1 MKAFIK
7 MKKLLLFGLLLTF
20 LLMNCT
26 EDNMP
31 LNPYDGIDYLD
42 TTIVIDTLS
51 SASFVNL
58 HKELLSPS
66 CNVLG
71 CHDGSFEPDFR
82 TVQSSYNTLV
92 YHTILKNNLDETFT
106 YRVVPG
112 DTANSVLHE
121 RLTNCCF
128 VNTND
133 RMPQDN
139 IGNSLPQEDLDNVA
153 NWILD
158 GAKDITGAIPN
169 EPNNLPN
176 VKYYSV
182 TNATYDSTYSD
193 NRENGLFYNP
203 FLMPANEQVN
213 FIFRVTD
220 DHTNAGAMLINE
232 LSISEYLDDFNNSI
246 NVTSQIFES
255 TYHVWLLAFDTSIL
269 EIGKTYYFRYTI
281 NDGENAANTT
291 YPNNQTSVIYKSMW
305 SFTVQ

>member
-1 MKAFIK
+1 MRKLFFI
-7 MKKLLLFGLLLTF
+7 GLIISF
-20 LLMNCT
+20 LVNCT
-26 EDNMP
+26 EDDLP
-31 LNPYDGIDYLD
+31 INPYDSINYND
-42 TTIVIDTLS
+42 TVLLIDTLS
-51 SASFVNL
+51 STSFVNL
-58 HKELLSPS
+58 HKEVLSPS

-71 CHDGSFEPDFR
+71 CHDGTFEPDFR
-82 TVQSSYNTLV
+82 TVQSAYNTLV
-92 YHTILKNNLDETFT
+92 YHPILKNNLDETFA

-139 IGNSLPQEDLDNVA
+139 IGNSLPQEDLDKVA

-158 GAKDITGAIPN
+158 DAKDITGAIPN

-176 VKYYSV
+176 IKYYYV
-182 TNATYDSTYSD
+182 TNTTYDSTYSD
-193 NRENGLFYNP
+193 NREDGVFYKP

-213 FIFRVTD
+213 FVFRVTD
-220 DHTNAGAMLINE
+220 DNTNAGAMLINE
-232 LSISEYLDDFNNSI
+232 LSISEYQDDFNNSI

-255 TYHVWLLAFDTSIL
+255 TYHVWILSFDTSIL
-269 EIGKTYYFRYTI
+269 QVGKTYFFRYTI
-281 NDGENAANTT
+281 NDGENAENTI
-291 YPNNQTSVIYKSMW
+291 YPNDQTSVIYKSIW

>member
-1 MKAFIK
+1 MRKLFFLGLTAF
-7 MKKLLLFGLLLTF
+7 LFLI
-20 LLMNCT
+20 NCT
-26 EDNMP
+26 DDDLV
-31 LNPYDGIDYLD
+31 LNPYDGIDYNE
-42 TTIVIDTLS
+42 TTLVLDTLS
-51 SASFVNL
+51 SNSFVKL
-58 HKELLSPS
+58 HSDVLGPS
-66 CNVLG
+66 CNVMG

-92 YHTILKNNLDETFT
+92 YHPILKNNLDETFT

-139 IGNSLPQEDLDNVA
+139 IGNALSQEDLDKVA

-158 GAKDITGAIPN
+158 DAKDITGTIPN

-176 VKYYSV
+176 IKYYYV

-193 NRENGLFYNP
+193 NREGGVFYKP
-203 FLMPANEQVN
+203 FLMPANEQVT
-213 FIFRVTD
+213 FVFRVTD
-220 DHTNAGAMLINE
+220 DNTNAGAMLINK
-232 LSISEYLDDFNNSI
+232 LSISEYQDDFTNSI
-246 NVTSQIFES
+246 DVSAQFEPNN
-255 TYHVWLLAFDTSIL
+255 HVWFLAFNTSVL
-269 EIGKTYYFRYTI
+269 VEGTTYYFRYTT
-281 NDGENAANTT
+281 NDGENADNSI
-291 YPNNQTSVIYKSMW
+291 YPNLQTSFIYKSTW

>member
-1 MKAFIK
+1 MR
-7 MKKLLLFGLLLTF
+7 KLFFLGLIISFF
-20 LLMNCT
+20 LVNCT
-26 EDNMP
+26 EDDLL
-31 LNPYDGIDYLD
+31 LNPYDGIDYSD
-42 TTIVIDTLS
+42 TTLVIDTLS
-51 SASFVNL
+51 STSFVKL
-58 HKELLSPS
+58 HRDVLGPS
-66 CNVLG
+66 CNVMG

-92 YHTILKNNLDETFT
+92 YHPILKNNLDETFT

-139 IGNSLPQEDLDNVA
+139 IGNSLPQEDLDKVA

-158 GAKDITGAIPN
+158 DAKDITGAIPN

-176 VKYYSV
+176 IKYYYV
-182 TNATYDSTYSD
+182 TNTTYDSTYSD
-193 NRENGLFYNP
+193 NREDGVFYKP

-213 FIFRVTD
+213 FVFRVTD
-220 DHTNAGAMLINE
+220 DNTNAGAMLVNE
-232 LSISEYLDDFNNSI
+232 LSISEYQDDFTNSI
-246 NVTSQIFES
+246 DVTAQIFES
-255 TYHVWLLAFDTSIL
+255 TYHVWILSFDTSIL
-269 EIGKTYYFRYTI
+269 QVGATYFFRYTI
-281 NDGENAANTT
+281 NDGENAENTI
-291 YPNNQTSVIYKSMW
+291 YPNNQTSVIYKSIW

>member
-1 MKAFIK
+1 MR
-7 MKKLLLFGLLLTF
+7 KLFFLGLITSLFLV
-20 LLMNCT
+20 NCT
-26 EDNMP
+26 EDDLL
-31 LNPYDGIDYLD
+31 LNPYDGIDYSD
-42 TTIVIDTLS
+42 TTLVLDTLS
-51 SASFVNL
+51 ATSFVKL
-58 HKELLSPS
+58 HRDVLGPS
-66 CNVLG
+66 CNVMG

-92 YHTILKNNLDETFT
+92 YHPILKNNLDETFT

-112 DTANSVLHE
+112 DTGNSVLHE

-158 GAKDITGAIPN
+158 DAKDITGAIPN

-176 VKYYSV
+176 IKYYYV

-193 NRENGLFYNP
+193 NREDGVFYKP

-213 FIFRVTD
+213 FVFRVTD
-220 DHTNAGAMLINE
+220 DNTNAGAMLVNQ
-232 LSISEYLDDFNNSI
+232 LSISEYQDNFTNSI
-246 NVTSQIFES
+246 DVISQIFES

-269 EIGKTYYFRYTI
+269 EVGKTYYFRYTI

>member
-1 MKAFIK
+1 MR
-7 MKKLLLFGLLLTF
+7 KLFFLGLIISLFLV
-20 LLMNCT
+20 NCT
-26 EDNMP
+26 DDDLL
-31 LNPYDGIDYLD
+31 LNPYDGIDYSE
-42 TTIVIDTLS
+42 TTLVIDTLS
-51 SASFVNL
+51 STSFVKL
-58 HKELLSPS
+58 HRDVLGPS
-66 CNVLG
+66 CNVMG

-92 YHTILKNNLDETFT
+92 YHSILKNNLDETFT

-139 IGNSLPQEDLDNVA
+139 IGNALPQEDLDKVA

-158 GAKDITGAIPN
+158 DAKDITGTIPN

-176 VKYYSV
+176 IKYYYV

-193 NRENGLFYNP
+193 NREDNVFYKP

-213 FIFRVTD
+213 FVFRVTD
-220 DHTNAGAMLINE
+220 DNTNAGAMLVNE
-232 LSISEYLDDFNNSI
+232 LSISQYQDDFTNSI
-246 NVTSQIFES
+246 DVTAQIFES
-255 TYHVWLLAFDTSIL
+255 TYHVWILTFDTSIL
-269 EIGKTYYFRYTI
+269 VAGETYFFRYTI
-281 NDGENAANTT
+281 NDGVNAANTT
-291 YPNNQTSVIYKSMW
+291 YPNNQTSYVYKSMW

>member
-1 MKAFIK
+1 MR
-7 MKKLLLFGLLLTF
+7 KLFFLGLITSLFLV
-20 LLMNCT
+20 NCT
-26 EDNMP
+26 EDDLS
-31 LNPYDGIDYLD
+31 LNPYDGIDYSD
-42 TTIVIDTLS
+42 TNLVIDTLS
-51 SASFVNL
+51 ATSFVKL
-58 HKELLSPS
+58 HRDVLGPS
-66 CNVLG
+66 CNVMG

-92 YHTILKNNLDETFT
+92 YHPILKNNLDETFT

-139 IGNSLPQEDLDNVA
+139 IGNSLPQEDLDKVA

-158 GAKDITGAIPN
+158 DAKDITGAIPN

-176 VKYYSV
+176 IKYYYV

-193 NRENGLFYNP
+193 NREDDVFYKP

-213 FIFRVTD
+213 FVFRVTD
-220 DHTNAGAMLINE
+220 DNTNAGAMLVNK
-232 LSISEYLDDFNNSI
+232 LSISEYQDDFTNSI
-246 NVTSQIFES
+246 DVTAQIFES
-255 TYHVWLLAFDTSIL
+255 TYHVWILAFDTSIL
-269 EIGKTYYFRYTI
+269 QVGKTYFFRYTI
-281 NDGENAANTT
+281 NDGENSENTI
-291 YPNNQTSVIYKSMW
+291 YPNNQTSVIYKSIW